1 MAHLSSSIMQSNNS
15 DSKALFRG
23 LGVEEDEDENKDF
36 WLPTSLM
43 GSTIALDDEES
54 DMDMD

>member
-1 MAHLSSSIMQSNNS
+1 MQSNNS